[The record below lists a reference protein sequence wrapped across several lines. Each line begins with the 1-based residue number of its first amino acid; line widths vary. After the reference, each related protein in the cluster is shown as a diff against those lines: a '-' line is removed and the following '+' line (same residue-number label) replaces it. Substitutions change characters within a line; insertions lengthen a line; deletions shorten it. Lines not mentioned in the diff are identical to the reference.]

1 MGTWRMRAVWKLLHL
16 LVAATLLAACGS
28 EVSPTGASASG
39 SVESSNGGG
48 TTSSTTGSAT
58 LTWVA
63 PVQNTDGSILNDL
76 SGYTIYYGTN
86 SAALTETIQ
95 ITNSAQTTYVINNLS
110 AGTYYFSVAAN
121 ASDGTQSSQS
131 TVVTKTIM

>member
-1 MGTWRMRAVWKLLHL
+1 MGTWRMRAVRKLLPL
-16 LVAATLLAACGS
+16 LVAATMLAACGN
-28 EVSPTGASASG
+28 EVSPTTASG
-39 SVESSNGGG
+39 SVDSSNGSG